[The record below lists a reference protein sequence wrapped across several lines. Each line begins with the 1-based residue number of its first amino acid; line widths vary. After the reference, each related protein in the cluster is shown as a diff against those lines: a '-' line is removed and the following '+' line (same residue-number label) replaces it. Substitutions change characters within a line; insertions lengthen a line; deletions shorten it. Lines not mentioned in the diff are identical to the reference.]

1 MIAMMASQI
10 AQVIGGVL
18 AGEDILVTSGP
29 SLSSKSVQPGG
40 IFLAMHGEKVDGHD
54 YVEDAFAH
62 GAVLAITTREVSS
75 RHILVADVTDALTA
89 LARHSRSEM
98 KDLTVIGIT
107 GSQGKT
113 TTKDLL
119 RHMLSQHGETV
130 APSGNYNN
138 ELGVP
143 LTLLACSS
151 TTKYAVIE
159 MGARHSGDIAHLASI
174 AKPDI
179 AVVLRVGMAHVGEFG
194 SIEAIAATKSE
205 LVSSLSDSGIAILG
219 QYDPF
224 TKAMKSLHAGQIIT
238 FGSSHS
244 DDVRA
249 TEVEMREGRPHF
261 DLVTSEGRAAV
272 GLRIVGEHQIAN
284 ALACAAVGTA
294 LGITRGFSIESIAS
308 ALSTALIE
316 SKWRMEIHEF
326 SQVLLIND
334 SYNASPDAMEAALR
348 TLILFAQERGG
359 RSWAFLGKMGELG
372 ESSALAHQ
380 QVGTLASEIG
390 IDHLVCV
397 EAPEY
402 RAPQSEDGQTIFHD
416 CDRAGARS
424 IAEQIEPG
432 DVILVK
438 ASRSEKFEILA
449 QEIEQIVKSRTTD
462 EVLGGDE
469 K

>member
-1 MIAMMASQI
+1 MNSMMASEI
-10 AQVIGGVL
+10 AQIIGGTLSGDDV
-18 AGEDILVTSGP
+18 EVTAAP
-29 SLSSKSVQPGG
+29 TLKSAEVDQGG
-40 IFLAMHGEKVDGHD
+40 IFLALQGEKVDGHD
-54 YVEDAFAH
+54 FVDDAFSH
-62 GAVLAITTREVSS
+62 GAVLAITTRAVAQ
-75 RHILVADVTDALTA
+75 RHILVADVTAALTL
-89 LARHSRSEM
+89 LARFARSEQ

-130 APSGNYNN
+130 APNGNYNN

-174 AKPDI
+174 AQPDI

-194 SIEAIAATKSE
+194 SIEAIAKTKSE
-205 LVSSLSDSGIAILG
+205 LISSLSESGIAILG
-219 QYDPF
+219 QYDPD
-224 TKAMKSLHAGQIIT
+224 TKAMKSLHTGRTIS
-238 FGSSHS
+238 FGADHS
-244 DDVRA
+244 ADIRA
-249 TEVEMREGRPHF
+249 TEIEMREGRPHF
-261 DLVTSEGRAAV
+261 DLVTPAGRAAV
-272 GLRIVGEHQIAN
+272 GLRIVGEHQISN

-294 LGITRGFSIESIAS
+294 LGLSIDSIAT

-326 SQVLLIND
+326 SEVLLIND
-334 SYNASPDAMEAALR
+334 SYNASPDAVEAALR

-359 RSWAFLGKMGELG
+359 RAWAFLGKMAELG
-372 ESSALAHQ
+372 ESSAQAHQ
-380 QVGTLASEIG
+380 QVGTLAYQMG

-397 EAPEY
+397 DAPEY
-402 RAPQSEDGQTIFHD
+402 QPAQLSDGQTILHL
-416 CDRAGARS
+416 CDRSGARA

-438 ASRSEKFEILA
+438 ASRSENFEILA
-449 QEIEQIVKSRTTD
+449 KEIEEVVKANIVAR
-462 EVLGGDE
+462 EAGGE
-469 K
+469 E

>member
-1 MIAMMASQI
+1 MASEI
-10 AQVIGGVL
+10 AQIIGGTLSGDDV
-18 AGEDILVTSGP
+18 EVTAAP
-29 SLSSKSVQPGG
+29 TLKSAEVDQGG
-40 IFLAMHGEKVDGHD
+40 IFLALQGEKVDGHD
-54 YVEDAFAH
+54 FVDDAFSH
-62 GAVLAITTREVSS
+62 GAVLAITTRVVAQ
-75 RHILVADVTDALTA
+75 RHILVADVTAALTL
-89 LARHSRSEM
+89 LARFVRSELN
-98 KDLTVIGIT
+98 DLTVIGIT

-130 APSGNYNN
+130 APTGNYNN

-174 AKPDI
+174 AQPDI

-194 SIEAIAATKSE
+194 SIEAIAKTKSE
-205 LVSSLSDSGIAILG
+205 LISSLSDSGIAILG
-219 QYDPF
+219 QYDPY
-224 TKAMKSLHAGQIIT
+224 TKAMKSLHTGRTIS
-238 FGSSHS
+238 FGADHS
-244 DDVRA
+244 ADIRA
-249 TEVEMREGRPHF
+249 TEIEMREGRPHF
-261 DLVTSEGRAAV
+261 DLVTPAGRAAV
-272 GLRIVGEHQIAN
+272 GLRIVGEHQISN

-294 LGITRGFSIESIAS
+294 LGLSIDSIAT

-326 SQVLLIND
+326 SEVLLIND
-334 SYNASPDAMEAALR
+334 SYNASPDAVEAALR

-359 RSWAFLGKMGELG
+359 RAWAFLGKMAELG
-372 ESSALAHQ
+372 ESSAQAHQ
-380 QVGTLASEIG
+380 QVGTLAYQMG

-397 EAPEY
+397 DAPEY
-402 RAPQSEDGQTIFHD
+402 QPAQLSDGQTILHL
-416 CDRAGARS
+416 CDRSGARA

-438 ASRSEKFEILA
+438 ASRSENFEILA
-449 QEIEQIVKSRTTD
+449 KEIEEVVKANIVAR
-462 EVLGGDE
+462 EAGGE
-469 K
+469 E

>member
-1 MIAMMASQI
+1 MASEI
-10 AQVIGGVL
+10 AQIIGG
-18 AGEDILVTSGP
+18 ILSGDDVEVTAAP
-29 SLSSKSVQPGG
+29 TLKSAEVDQGG
-40 IFLAMHGEKVDGHD
+40 IFLALQGEKVDGHD
-54 YVEDAFAH
+54 FVDDAFSH
-62 GAVLAITTREVSS
+62 GAVLAITTRAVAQ
-75 RHILVADVTDALTA
+75 RHILVADVTAALTL
-89 LARHSRSEM
+89 LARFARSEL

-130 APSGNYNN
+130 APNGNYNN

-174 AKPDI
+174 AQPDI

-194 SIEAIAATKSE
+194 SIEAIAKTKSE
-205 LVSSLSDSGIAILG
+205 LISSLSESGIAILG
-219 QYDPF
+219 QYDPY
-224 TKAMKSLHAGQIIT
+224 TIAMKSLHTGRTIS
-238 FGSSHS
+238 FGADHS
-244 DDVRA
+244 ADIRA
-249 TEVEMREGRPHF
+249 TEIEMREGRPHF
-261 DLVTSEGRAAV
+261 DLVTPAGRAAV
-272 GLRIVGEHQIAN
+272 GLRIVGEHQISN

-294 LGITRGFSIESIAS
+294 LGLSIDSIAT

-326 SQVLLIND
+326 SEVLLIND
-334 SYNASPDAMEAALR
+334 SYNASPDAVEAALR

-359 RSWAFLGKMGELG
+359 RAWAFLGKMAELG
-372 ESSALAHQ
+372 ESSAQAHQ
-380 QVGTLASEIG
+380 QVGTLAYQMG

-397 EAPEY
+397 DAPEY
-402 RAPQSEDGQTIFHD
+402 QPTQLSDGQTILHL
-416 CDRAGARS
+416 CDRSGARA

-438 ASRSEKFEILA
+438 ASRSENFEILA
-449 QEIEQIVKSRTTD
+449 KEIEEVVKANIVAR
-462 EVLGGDE
+462 EAGGE
-469 K
+469 E

>member
-1 MIAMMASQI
+1 MASQI
-10 AQVIGGVL
+10 AKIMGGFL
-18 AGEDILVTSGP
+18 SGEDILVTAAP
-29 SLSSKSVQPGG
+29 SLKSSEVEQGG
-40 IFLAMHGEKVDGHD
+40 IFLAMQGERADGHD
-54 YVEDAFAH
+54 FVADAFSH
-62 GAVLAITTREVSS
+62 GALLAITTRAVAQ
-75 RHILVADVTDALTA
+75 RHVLVKDVAAALTL
-89 LARHSRSEM
+89 LARFARSEF

-119 RHMLSQHGETV
+119 RHMLSQHGQTI

-151 TTKYAVIE
+151 ITQYAVIE

-174 AKPDI
+174 AQPDI

-194 SIEAIAATKSE
+194 SIEAIAKTKSE
-205 LVSSLSDSGIAILG
+205 LISSLSENGIAILG
-219 QYDPF
+219 QYDPY
-224 TKAMKSLHAGQIIT
+224 TKAMKSLHTGRTVT
-238 FGSSHS
+238 FGTDYS
-244 DDVRA
+244 DEVRA
-249 TEVEMREGRPHF
+249 TEIEMREGRPHF
-261 DLVTSEGRAAV
+261 DLVTPAGRAAV
-272 GLRIVGEHQIAN
+272 GLRIVGEHQISN

-294 LGITRGFSIESIAS
+294 LGFSIDSIAT

-326 SQVLLIND
+326 SEVLLIND
-334 SYNASPDAMEAALR
+334 SYNASPDAVEAALR

-359 RSWAFLGKMGELG
+359 RAWAFLGKMAELG
-372 ESSALAHQ
+372 ESSAKAHQ
-380 QVGTLASEIG
+380 QVGTLAYQMG

-397 EAPEY
+397 DAADYQP
-402 RAPQSEDGQTIFHD
+402 AGQSDGQTNLHL
-416 CDRAGARS
+416 CDRNGALA

-438 ASRSEKFEILA
+438 ASRSQKFELLA
-449 QEIEQIVKSRTTD
+449 EEIEEVVKRKKAARR
-462 EVLGGDE
+462 EE
-469 K
+469 E

>member
-1 MIAMMASQI
+1 MASEI
-10 AQVIGGVL
+10 AQIIGG
-18 AGEDILVTSGP
+18 ILSGDDVEVTAAP
-29 SLSSKSVQPGG
+29 TLKSAEVDQGG
-40 IFLAMHGEKVDGHD
+40 IFLALQGEKVDGHD
-54 YVEDAFAH
+54 FVDDAFSH
-62 GAVLAITTREVSS
+62 GAVLAITTRAVAQ
-75 RHILVADVTDALTA
+75 RHILVADVTAALTL
-89 LARHSRSEM
+89 LARFARSEL

-119 RHMLSQHGETV
+119 RYMLSQHGETV
-130 APSGNYNN
+130 APTGNYNN

-174 AKPDI
+174 AQPDI

-194 SIEAIAATKSE
+194 SIEAIAKTKSE
-205 LVSSLSDSGIAILG
+205 LISSLSESGIAILG
-219 QYDPF
+219 QYDPY
-224 TKAMKSLHAGQIIT
+224 TIAMKSLHTGRTIS
-238 FGSSHS
+238 FGADHS
-244 DDVRA
+244 ADIRA
-249 TEVEMREGRPHF
+249 TEIEMREGRPHF
-261 DLVTSEGRAAV
+261 DLVTPAGRAAV
-272 GLRIVGEHQIAN
+272 GLRIVGEHQISN

-294 LGITRGFSIESIAS
+294 LGLSIDSIAT

-326 SQVLLIND
+326 SEVLLIND
-334 SYNASPDAMEAALR
+334 SYNASPDAVEAALR

-359 RSWAFLGKMGELG
+359 RAWAFLGKMAELG
-372 ESSALAHQ
+372 ESSAKAHQ
-380 QVGTLASEIG
+380 QVGTLAYQMG

-397 EAPEY
+397 DAPEY
-402 RAPQSEDGQTIFHD
+402 QPTQLSDGQTILHL
-416 CDRAGARS
+416 CDRSGARA

-438 ASRSEKFEILA
+438 ASRSENFEILA
-449 QEIEQIVKSRTTD
+449 KEIEEVVKANIVAR
-462 EVLGGDE
+462 EAGGE
-469 K
+469 E

>member
-1 MIAMMASQI
+1 MISMLASQI
-10 AQVIGGVL
+10 AHVVGGTLV
-18 AGEDILVTSGP
+18 GEDVLVTAGA
-29 SLSSKSVQPGG
+29 SLKSSEVEPGG
-40 IFLAMHGEKVDGHD
+40 IFLAIRGEKVDGHD
-54 YVEDAFAH
+54 FVGDAFSH
-62 GAVLAITTREVSS
+62 GALLAITTHAVPQ
-75 RHILVADVTDALTA
+75 RHILVQDVTTALTS
-89 LARHSRSEM
+89 LARFIRSEL
-98 KDLTVIGIT
+98 KDLKVIGIT

-119 RHMLSQHGETV
+119 RHMLTQHGQTV

-151 TTKYAVIE
+151 ETKYAVIE

-174 AKPDI
+174 AQPDI

-194 SIEAIAATKSE
+194 SIETIAKTKSE
-205 LVSSLSDSGIAILG
+205 LISSLSDSGIAILG

-224 TKAMKSLHAGQIIT
+224 TKAMKSLHSGRTLT
-238 FGSSHS
+238 FGSGHS

-249 TEVEMREGRPHF
+249 TEVELREGRPHF
-261 DLVTSEGRAAV
+261 DLVTPDGRAAV

-294 LGITRGFSIESIAS
+294 LGFSIDSIAT

-316 SKWRMEIHEF
+316 SKWRMEIREF
-326 SQVLLIND
+326 SEVLLIND
-334 SYNASPDAMEAALR
+334 SYNASPDAVEAALR

-359 RSWAFLGKMGELG
+359 RAWAFLGKMAELG
-372 ESSALAHQ
+372 ESSAVAHQ
-380 QVGTLASEIG
+380 QVGTLAYQMG
-390 IDHLVCV
+390 IDHLVCID
-397 EAPEY
+397 APDYQPAE
-402 RAPQSEDGQTIFHD
+402 QSEGQTNLHL
-416 CDRAGARS
+416 CDRNGARA

-438 ASRSEKFEILA
+438 ASRSERFEILA
-449 QEIEQIVKSRTTD
+449 EEIEEVVKRKIAA
-462 EVLGGDE
+462 GGVE
-469 K
+469 Q

>member
-1 MIAMMASQI
+1 MIAMLASQI
-10 AQVIGGVL
+10 AHVVGGTLV
-18 AGEDILVTSGP
+18 GEDVLVTAGA
-29 SLSSKSVQPGG
+29 SLKSSEVEPGG
-40 IFLAMHGEKVDGHD
+40 IFLAIRGEKVDGHD
-54 YVEDAFAH
+54 FVGDAFSH
-62 GAVLAITTREVSS
+62 GALLAITTHAVPQ
-75 RHILVADVTDALTA
+75 RHILVQDVTTALTS
-89 LARHSRSEM
+89 LARFIRSEL
-98 KDLTVIGIT
+98 KDLKVIGIT

-119 RHMLSQHGETV
+119 RHMLTQHGQTV

-151 TTKYAVIE
+151 ETKYAVIE

-174 AKPDI
+174 AQPDI

-194 SIEAIAATKSE
+194 SIETIAKTKSE
-205 LVSSLSDSGIAILG
+205 LISSLSDSGIAILG

-224 TKAMKSLHAGQIIT
+224 TKAMKSLHSGRTLT
-238 FGSSHS
+238 FGSGHS

-249 TEVEMREGRPHF
+249 TEVELREGRPHF
-261 DLVTSEGRAAV
+261 DLVTPDGRAAV

-294 LGITRGFSIESIAS
+294 LGFSIDSIAT

-316 SKWRMEIHEF
+316 SKWRMEIREF
-326 SQVLLIND
+326 SEVLLIND
-334 SYNASPDAMEAALR
+334 SYNASPDAVEAALR

-359 RSWAFLGKMGELG
+359 RAWAFLGKMAELG
-372 ESSALAHQ
+372 ESSAVAHQ
-380 QVGTLASEIG
+380 QVGTLAYQMG
-390 IDHLVCV
+390 IDHLVCID
-397 EAPEY
+397 APDYQPAE
-402 RAPQSEDGQTIFHD
+402 QSEGQTNLHL
-416 CDRAGARS
+416 CDRNGARA

-438 ASRSEKFEILA
+438 ASRSERFEILA
-449 QEIEQIVKSRTTD
+449 EEIEEVVKRKIAA
-462 EVLGGDE
+462 GGVE
-469 K
+469 Q

>member
-1 MIAMMASQI
+1 MLASRIAEI
-10 AQVIGGVL
+10 VDGVL
-18 AGEDILVTSGP
+18 SGEDILVTAGP
-29 SLSSKSVQPGG
+29 SLKSNEVEQGG
-40 IFLAMHGEKVDGHD
+40 IFLAIRGEKVDGHD
-54 YVEDAFAH
+54 FVDDAFTH
-62 GAVLAITTREVSS
+62 GALLAITTRVVPQ
-75 RHILVADVTDALTA
+75 RHILVQDVTSAITS
-89 LARHSRSEM
+89 LARFARSEM
-98 KDLTVIGIT
+98 KDLKVVGIT

-119 RHMLSQHGETV
+119 RHMLSQHGQTV

-151 TTKYAVIE
+151 ETKYAVIE

-174 AKPDI
+174 AQPDI

-194 SIEAIAATKSE
+194 SIETIAKTKSE
-205 LVSSLSDSGIAILG
+205 LISSLSESGIAILG

-224 TKAMKSLHAGQIIT
+224 TKAMKSLHAGRTLT
-238 FGSSHS
+238 FGSGQS

-261 DLVTSEGRAAV
+261 DLVTPDGRAAV

-294 LGITRGFSIESIAS
+294 LGFSIDSIAT

-326 SQVLLIND
+326 SEVLLIND
-334 SYNASPDAMEAALR
+334 SYNASPDAVEAALR

-359 RSWAFLGKMGELG
+359 RAWAFLGKMAELG
-372 ESSALAHQ
+372 ESSASAHQ
-380 QVGTLASEIG
+380 QVGTLAYQMG

-397 EAPEY
+397 DAPDY
-402 RAPQSEDGQTIFHD
+402 QPAKQSEGQTNLHL
-416 CDRAGARS
+416 CDRDGARA

-438 ASRSEKFEILA
+438 ASRSERFEILA
-449 QEIEQIVKSRTTD
+449 EEIEEVVKRKIAAGG
-462 EVLGGDE
+462 EVE
-469 K
+469 

>member
-1 MIAMMASQI
+1 MNSMMASEI
-10 AQVIGGVL
+10 AQIIGG
-18 AGEDILVTSGP
+18 ILSGDDVEVTAAP
-29 SLSSKSVQPGG
+29 TLKSAEVDQGG
-40 IFLAMHGEKVDGHD
+40 IFLALQGEKVDGHD
-54 YVEDAFAH
+54 FVDDAFSH
-62 GAVLAITTREVSS
+62 GAVLAITTRAVAQ
-75 RHILVADVTDALTA
+75 RHILVADVTAALTL
-89 LARHSRSEM
+89 LARFARSEL

-119 RHMLSQHGETV
+119 RYMLSQHGETV
-130 APSGNYNN
+130 APTGNYNN

-174 AKPDI
+174 AQPDI

-194 SIEAIAATKSE
+194 SIEAIAKTKSE
-205 LVSSLSDSGIAILG
+205 LISSLSESGIAILG
-219 QYDPF
+219 QYDPY
-224 TKAMKSLHAGQIIT
+224 TIAMKSLHTGRTIS
-238 FGSSHS
+238 FGADHS
-244 DDVRA
+244 ADIRA
-249 TEVEMREGRPHF
+249 TEIEMREGRPHF
-261 DLVTSEGRAAV
+261 DLVTPAGRAAV
-272 GLRIVGEHQIAN
+272 GLRIVGEHQISN

-294 LGITRGFSIESIAS
+294 LGLSIDSIAT

-326 SQVLLIND
+326 SEVLLIND
-334 SYNASPDAMEAALR
+334 SYNASPDAVEAALR

-359 RSWAFLGKMGELG
+359 RAWAFLGKMAELG
-372 ESSALAHQ
+372 ESSAKAHQ
-380 QVGTLASEIG
+380 QVGTLAYQMG

-397 EAPEY
+397 DAPEY
-402 RAPQSEDGQTIFHD
+402 QPTQLSDGQTILHL
-416 CDRAGARS
+416 CDRSGARA

-438 ASRSEKFEILA
+438 ASRSENFEILA
-449 QEIEQIVKSRTTD
+449 KEIEEVVKANIVAR
-462 EVLGGDE
+462 EAGGE
-469 K
+469 E

>member
-1 MIAMMASQI
+1 MISMLASQI
-10 AQVIGGVL
+10 AQVVGGTL
-18 AGEDILVTSGP
+18 LGEDILVTAGA
-29 SLSSKSVQPGG
+29 SLKSSEVEPGG
-40 IFLAMHGEKVDGHD
+40 IFLAIRGEKVDGHD
-54 YVEDAFAH
+54 FVGDAFSH
-62 GAVLAITTREVSS
+62 GALLAITTHAVPQ
-75 RHILVADVTDALTA
+75 RHILVQDVATALTL
-89 LARHSRSEM
+89 LARSVRSEL
-98 KDLTVIGIT
+98 KDLKVIGIT

-119 RHMLSQHGETV
+119 RHMLSQHGQTV

-151 TTKYAVIE
+151 ETKYAVIE

-174 AKPDI
+174 AQPDI

-194 SIEAIAATKSE
+194 SIETIAKTKSE
-205 LVSSLSDSGIAILG
+205 LISSLSSSGIAILG

-224 TKAMKSLHAGQIIT
+224 TKAMKSLHAGPTLT
-238 FGSSHS
+238 FGSGHS

-261 DLVTSEGRAAV
+261 DLVTPDGRAAV

-294 LGITRGFSIESIAS
+294 LGFSIDSIAT

-316 SKWRMEIHEF
+316 SKWRMEIREF
-326 SQVLLIND
+326 SEVLLIND
-334 SYNASPDAMEAALR
+334 SYNASPDAVEAALR

-359 RSWAFLGKMGELG
+359 RAWAFLGKMAELG
-372 ESSALAHQ
+372 ESSAVAHQ
-380 QVGTLASEIG
+380 QVGTLAYQMG
-390 IDHLVCV
+390 IDHLVCID
-397 EAPEY
+397 APDYQPAE
-402 RAPQSEDGQTIFHD
+402 QSEGQTNLHL
-416 CDRAGARS
+416 CDRNGARA

-438 ASRSEKFEILA
+438 ASRSERFEILA
-449 QEIEQIVKSRTTD
+449 EEIEEVVKRKIAA
-462 EVLGGDE
+462 GGVE
-469 K
+469 Q

>member
-1 MIAMMASQI
+1 MNPMLASQI
-10 AQVIGGVL
+10 AQIVDGTL
-18 AGEDILVTSGP
+18 SGEDILVTAGP
-29 SLSSKSVQPGG
+29 SLKSSEVEQGG
-40 IFLAMHGEKVDGHD
+40 IFLAIRGEKVDGHD
-54 YVEDAFAH
+54 FVDDAFTH
-62 GAVLAITTREVSS
+62 GALLAITTRAVPQ
-75 RHILVADVTDALTA
+75 RHILVQDVTAAITL
-89 LARHSRSEM
+89 LARFARSEL
-98 KDLTVIGIT
+98 KDLKVVGIT

-119 RHMLSQHGETV
+119 RHMLSQHGQTV

-151 TTKYAVIE
+151 ETKYAVIE

-174 AKPDI
+174 AQPDI

-194 SIEAIAATKSE
+194 SIETIAKTKSE
-205 LVSSLSDSGIAILG
+205 LISSLSESGIAILG

-224 TKAMKSLHAGQIIT
+224 TKAMKSLHAGRTLT
-238 FGSSHS
+238 FGSGQS

-261 DLVTSEGRAAV
+261 DLVTPDGRAAV
-272 GLRIVGEHQIAN
+272 GLRIVGEHQISN

-294 LGITRGFSIESIAS
+294 LGFSIESIAT

-326 SQVLLIND
+326 SEVLLIND
-334 SYNASPDAMEAALR
+334 SYNASPDAVEAALR

-359 RSWAFLGKMGELG
+359 RAWAFLGKMAELG

-380 QVGTLASEIG
+380 QVGTLAYQMG

-397 EAPEY
+397 EAPDYQSAE
-402 RAPQSEDGQTIFHD
+402 QSEGQTHLHL
-416 CDRAGARS
+416 CDRNGARA

-438 ASRSEKFEILA
+438 ASRSERFEILA
-449 QEIEQIVKSRTTD
+449 EEIEDVVKRKIAAGG
-462 EVLGGDE
+462 EVE
-469 K
+469 

>member
-1 MIAMMASQI
+1 MNSMKASQI
-10 AQVIGGVL
+10 AQVMGGSL
-18 AGEDILVTSGP
+18 SGEDILVTAGP
-29 SLSSKSVQPGG
+29 SLKSSEVEQGG
-40 IFLAMHGEKVDGHD
+40 IFLAIQGEKVDGHD
-54 YVEDAFAH
+54 FVDDAFSH
-62 GAVLAITTREVSS
+62 GAVLAITTRPVAQ
-75 RHILVADVTDALTA
+75 RHILVNDVTEALTI
-89 LARHSRSEM
+89 LARFARSEL
-98 KDLTVIGIT
+98 KDLMVIGIT

-151 TTKYAVIE
+151 ATKYVVIE

-174 AKPDI
+174 VQPDI

-194 SIEAIAATKSE
+194 SIEAIAKTKSE
-205 LVSSLSDSGIAILG
+205 LISSLSSSGIAILG
-219 QYDPF
+219 QYDPY
-224 TKAMKSLHAGQIIT
+224 TKAMKSLHNGRTIA
-238 FGSSHS
+238 FGTDHS

-249 TEVEMREGRPHF
+249 TEIEIREGRPHF
-261 DLVTSEGRAAV
+261 DLVTPAGRAAV
-272 GLRIVGEHQIAN
+272 GLRIVGEHQISN
-284 ALACAAVGTA
+284 ALACAAVGSA
-294 LGITRGFSIESIAS
+294 LGFSIDSIAT

-326 SQVLLIND
+326 SEVLLIND
-334 SYNASPDAMEAALR
+334 SYNASPDAVEAALR

-359 RSWAFLGKMGELG
+359 RAWAFLGKMAELG
-372 ESSALAHQ
+372 ESSATAHQ
-380 QVGTLASEIG
+380 QVGTLAYQMG

-397 EAPEY
+397 DAPEY
-402 RAPQSEDGQTIFHD
+402 QPTQTVEGQTNLHL
-416 CDRAGARS
+416 CDRSGARA

-438 ASRSEKFEILA
+438 ASRSERFEILA
-449 QEIEQIVKSRTTD
+449 DEIEEVVKRKITA
-462 EVLGGDE
+462 GGE
-469 K
+469 EE

>member
-1 MIAMMASQI
+1 MISMLASQI
-10 AQVIGGVL
+10 AHVVGGTLV
-18 AGEDILVTSGP
+18 GEDILVTAGA
-29 SLSSKSVQPGG
+29 SLKSSDVESGG
-40 IFLAMHGEKVDGHD
+40 IFLAIRGEKVDGHD
-54 YVEDAFAH
+54 FVGDAFSH
-62 GAVLAITTREVSS
+62 GALLAITTHAVPQ
-75 RHILVADVTDALTA
+75 RHILVQDVATALTS
-89 LARHSRSEM
+89 LARSVRSEL
-98 KDLTVIGIT
+98 KDLKVIGIT

-119 RHMLSQHGETV
+119 RHMLSQHGQTV

-151 TTKYAVIE
+151 ETKYAVIE

-174 AKPDI
+174 AQPDI

-194 SIEAIAATKSE
+194 SIETIAKTKSE
-205 LVSSLSDSGIAILG
+205 LISSLSDSGIAILG

-224 TKAMKSLHAGQIIT
+224 TKAMKSLHAGPTLT
-238 FGSSHS
+238 FGSGHS

-249 TEVEMREGRPHF
+249 TEVELREGRPHF
-261 DLVTSEGRAAV
+261 DLVTPDGRAAV

-294 LGITRGFSIESIAS
+294 LGFSIDSIAT

-316 SKWRMEIHEF
+316 SKWRMEIREF
-326 SQVLLIND
+326 SEVLLIND
-334 SYNASPDAMEAALR
+334 SYNASPDAVEAALR

-359 RSWAFLGKMGELG
+359 RAWAFLGKMAELG
-372 ESSALAHQ
+372 ESSAVAHQ
-380 QVGTLASEIG
+380 QVGTLAYQMG
-390 IDHLVCV
+390 IDHLVCID
-397 EAPEY
+397 APDYQPAE
-402 RAPQSEDGQTIFHD
+402 QSEGQTNLHL
-416 CDRAGARS
+416 CDRNGARA

-438 ASRSEKFEILA
+438 ASRSERFEILA
-449 QEIEQIVKSRTTD
+449 EEIEEVVKRKIAA
-462 EVLGGDE
+462 GGVE
-469 K
+469 Q